1 MKKIL
6 TNLLY
11 LVFFLLATVV
21 LTTCTVFVVRNFFQ
35 SQNTAANDISAI
47 LINQNSI
54 AQDDEDIS
62 KIEFDVSSLEKK
74 KYGYLSLSTEGQT
87 DLYDK
92 IVAGIYYLSTEKDS
106 NGHYRTARF
115 RLEGVQLTEGQIRQ
129 TVNAFIYDHPEI
141 FWLENLFGYTFIGG
155 DTLVEFYS
163 VLSAD
168 ECQAAIHTFT
178 STVQAI
184 ADGIDDNLSVYEK
197 EKAVHDYLVKSCT
210 YKSGVSDTTDGWQ
223 YFSAYGALI
232 NGEAVCEG
240 YAKAFEV
247 LLSMVG
253 IESHTIRGQSHDVGH
268 MWNVVKLNNQWYH
281 VDVTWDDSD
290 DKAGYEYFNLSSD
303 YIQKDHTI
311 NTDIQLLDQESIENN
326 ASISYNFFVPVAD
339 SMDMNY
345 YQMDAL
351 HFSAFDDKGEQTF
364 VDALV
369 RAAQKQERYLYIV
382 FEGSLT
388 YTEYINTLFYESPYK
403 FYYYVQAA
411 NEQLNA
417 EHKIDKNGMSI
428 LKNESAK
435 TLRITLAYEANAEST
450 E

>member
-1 MKKIL
+1 MKKAV
-6 TNLLY
+6 TKFLY
-11 LVFFLLATVV
+11 VLFFLLTTVV
-21 LTTCTVFVVRNFFQ
+21 LTACTIFVVQKWFQ
-35 SQNTAANDISAI
+35 APNTAANDMSAI

-54 AQDDEDIS
+54 VQDNEDVS
-62 KIEFDVSSLEKK
+62 KIEYEVSAFEKK
-74 KYGYLSLSTEGQT
+74 KYGYLSLKTEGQT
-87 DLYDK
+87 TLYEK
-92 IVAGIYYLSTEKDS
+92 IEAGIYYLSTEKDA

-115 RLEGVQLTEGQIRQ
+115 RLEGVQLSEGQIRQ

-141 FWLENLFGYTFIGG
+141 FWLENLFGYTFIGE

-168 ECQAAIHTFT
+168 ECQTAIHRFT

-184 ADGIDDNLSVYEK
+184 ADGIDANLSVYEK
-197 EKAVHDYLVKSCT
+197 EKAIHDYLVKNCT
-210 YKSGVSDTTDGWQ
+210 YKSGVNDATDGWQ

-247 LLSMVG
+247 LLSMVN
-253 IESHTIRGQSHDVGH
+253 IESHTIRGQSHNVGH

-281 VDVTWDDSD
+281 VDTTWDDTD
-290 DKAGYEYFNLSSD
+290 DKEGYEYFNLSSE

-311 NTDIQLLDQESIENN
+311 NTDIQLLDSAAIESN
-326 ASISYNFFVPVAD
+326 ASMDYNFFVPVAD
-339 SMDMNY
+339 SMDLNY

-351 HFSAFDDKGEQTF
+351 HFSLFDEKGDKDF
-364 VDALV
+364 VAALV
-369 RAAQKQERYLYIV
+369 QAAQKRERYLYIV
-382 FEGSLT
+382 FDGPLT

-403 FYYYVQAA
+403 FYYYVQEA
-411 NEQLNA
+411 NEQLNN

-428 LKNESAK
+428 LKNESFN
-435 TLRITLAYEANAEST
+435 TLRISLAYEMNAQ
-450 E
+450 